1 MHSGWHMKIGLF
13 AALVCCSAGAQQRNS
28 PSRPGAAEGEL
39 TVTATVVASVGIVI
53 DENGKPRVIVAN
65 APDPADNAS
74 ALHLL
79 LPMAAQRKD
88 KKPPEKSPEKK
99 K

>member
-1 MHSGWHMKIGLF
+1 MHSCCHMKIALF
-13 AALVCCSAGAQQRNS
+13 AALACCSAQAQQRNS
-28 PSRPGAAEGEL
+28 LSRPGAAEGKL

-74 ALHLL
+74 ALYI

-88 KKPPEKSPEKK
+88 RKPPEKSSEKK